1 MASIV
6 AGFAMLAFTAAS
18 CDIFDPYDPGDPGNG
33 GGGGGGRDTIII
45 DDPID
50 SNWNGG
56 GRDTSGNHD
65 DDNDP
70 ASFVRSEGTI
80 VWVNVEGGFW
90 GIEAANG
97 HEYEPVNLAPEF
109 QVIGLRVV
117 FTGKLLNWG
126 TMHMWGE
133 VLEVGEMSK
142 V

>member
-33 GGGGGGRDTIII
+33 GGGGKDTIII

-50 SNWNGG
+50 SNWNP
-56 GRDTSGNHD
+56 RDSNGNHD
-65 DDNDP
+65 DDDDMT
-70 ASFVRSEGTI
+70 FVRGEGTI
-80 VWVNVEGGFW
+80 VWVNIEGGFW
-90 GIEAANG
+90 GIEATNG

-109 QVIGLRVV
+109 QVNGLKVV

-133 VLEVGEMSK
+133 VMEVGEMSK
-142 V
+142 I